1 MDYVRRHLEATL
13 DDSLEASR
21 VVVLHGA
28 RQSGKTTLA
37 RQVAQRRGGS
47 YVTLDDDAS
56 RLAALDDPMA
66 YLSRL
71 QAPAVVDEVQV
82 GGDRVV
88 RAVKRLV
95 DESDERGRFLLT
107 GSTNFLS
114 VPAISE
120 SLAGRAR
127 ILRLFPFSQAE
138 LHRSS
143 PVDLAGWFDACE
155 VEPPR
160 ETENRAQ
167 YMSRLCRG
175 GFPEAVALSPQQR
188 QGWHDSY
195 LETVIQR
202 DVTELG
208 DIRRADA
215 LVDLVRW
222 LAANTA
228 GELNVQAACGQ
239 LGIDRSTFDRYFAWL
254 RTVFMVH
261 TVPAWSRKHA
271 ARVVRRPKLHF
282 ADTGMAAALMGID
295 ADALASPTSTVAG
308 PLLETFVVN
317 ELAQQNAGAAGVR
330 IHHLRDYDGNEAD
343 IVLERPDGAVAAVE
357 VKSTGNPGENHL
369 KPLRWLRDR
378 LDRTAEGIFRIG
390 VLLHTGPHCHPIGDR
405 LWLAPI
411 NTLWNQPASRL
422 HQIQAPPEPP
432 RNSG

>member
-1 MDYVRRHLEATL
+1 MLGDAMEV
-13 DDSLEASR
+13 SR

-47 YVTLDDDAS
+47 YVTLDDDAT

-66 YLSRL
+66 YLSGL
-71 QAPAVVDEVQV
+71 HTPAVVDEVQL

-95 DESDERGRFLLT
+95 DDSDERGRFLLT

-127 ILRLFPFSQAE
+127 ILRLFPFTQAE
-138 LHRSS
+138 IDGRA
-143 PVDLAGWFDACE
+143 VADLAGWFDHCE
-155 VEPPR
+155 VEAPH
-160 ETENRAQ
+160 ETEDRTQ
-167 YMSRLCRG
+167 YMGRLCRG
-175 GFPEAVALSPQQR
+175 GFPEAVSLTPEQR
-188 QGWHDSY
+188 QGWYSSY

-208 DIRRADA
+208 DIRRAEA

-228 GELNVQAACGQ
+228 AELNAETACRQ
-239 LGIDRSTFDRYFAWL
+239 LGIDRTTFTHYFAWL
-254 RTVFMVH
+254 RTVFMINS
-261 TVPAWSRKHA
+261 VPAWSRKHA
-271 ARVVRRPKLHF
+271 SRAVRRPKLHF
-282 ADTGMAAALMGID
+282 ADTGMAAALLGVS
-295 ADALASPTSTVAG
+295 AEALASPTSTVAG
-308 PLLETFVVN
+308 SLLESFVTN
-317 ELAQQNAGAAGVR
+317 ELTRQTTGPADMR
-330 IHHLRDYDGNEAD
+330 IHNLRDYDGHEVD
-343 IVLERPDGAVAAVE
+343 IVLERADGALAAIE
-357 VKSTGNPGENHL
+357 VKATGSPSENHL

-378 LDRTAEGIFRIG
+378 LDRAAPGLFRIG
-390 VLLHTGPHCHPIGDR
+390 VLLHTGPHCHRIGDR

-411 NTLWNQPASRL
+411 NTLWSSQPANR
-422 HQIQAPPEPP
+422 
-432 RNSG
+432 

>member
-1 MDYVRRHLEATL
+1 MWLAGILLAVDYVRRHLEATL
-13 DDSLEASR
+13 EDSLRAAR

-66 YLSRL
+66 YLSGL
-71 QAPAVVDEVQV
+71 AAPAVVDEVQL

-138 LHRSS
+138 LDRSA
-143 PVDLAGWFDACE
+143 PADLAAWFDRCE

-160 ETENRAQ
+160 EAEDRAQ

-175 GFPEAVALSPQQR
+175 GFPEAVALTPQRR
-188 QGWHDSY
+188 QGWHSSY

-202 DVTELG
+202 DITELG

-228 GELNVQAACGQ
+228 GELNVEAACGQ

-271 ARVVRRPKLHF
+271 ARVARRPKLHF
-282 ADTGMAAALMGID
+282 ADTGMAAALLGID
-295 ADALASPTSTVAG
+295 ADALAWPTSTVAG
-308 PLLETFVVN
+308 PLLETFAVN
-317 ELAQQNAGAAGVR
+317 ELAQRAASTAGMR
-330 IHHLRDYDGNEAD
+330 IHHMRDYDGHETD
-343 IVLERPDGAVAAVE
+343 IVLERPDGAIAAVE
-357 VKSTGNPGENHL
+357 VKATDSPGENHL

-378 LDRTAEGIFRIG
+378 LDRAAPGTFRIG
-390 VLLHTGPHCHPIGDR
+390 VLLHTGPHCHPAGDR

-411 NTLWNQPASRL
+411 NTLWNHPT
-422 HQIQAPPEPP
+422 APP
-432 RNSG
+432 R